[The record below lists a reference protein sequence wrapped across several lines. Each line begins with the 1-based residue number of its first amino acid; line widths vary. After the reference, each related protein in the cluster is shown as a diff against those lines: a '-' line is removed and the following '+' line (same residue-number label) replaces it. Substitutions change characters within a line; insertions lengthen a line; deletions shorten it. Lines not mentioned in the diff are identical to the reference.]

1 MQCPLFSLKQ
11 RKAMRRQTK
20 AFFSALSEELTVP
33 KAVSFFFMVL
43 LVANLSALVDTVLHP
58 DIPYFDEEHLI
69 IGGAYALFLSVM
81 FLVLVVYVTK
91 LKMAAKTLRESEEK
105 FKVLAEKSPNMIFIN
120 KRGQVVY
127 TNEKCSELMGY
138 TKDEFLS
145 PGFDFLTLIA
155 PESLEL
161 IKNAFSQ
168 QMKGEDVQPF
178 EYGLL
183 TREGKRINAIVT
195 SKVFEYEGETSVIGI
210 VTDITERI
218 KFENALK
225 ESEEKFRNIFDQAR
239 DIIFT
244 VGQDT
249 LYTSLNAAFEKIT
262 GWSRDEW
269 LGKSFAPILHPED
282 LSKAVSIMQR
292 LLQGETVE
300 MFELRVRKKSGDFFI
315 GEFTVAPVKQGET
328 VIALGHVRD
337 ISERKLDEEK
347 IRILTGN
354 LELKVQERTRQL
366 IEAQD
371 ELVRR
376 EKLAI
381 LGQLSGS
388 VGHELRNP
396 LGVISNAVY
405 FLQTVMP
412 DAEERVKEYLGII
425 KSEVSAAERII
436 TDLLDFTRTKTP
448 QFESVQ
454 VSELINRGLAKCIF
468 PENIAL
474 QLDLSET
481 LPMVKVDPLHMEQIM
496 QNLVTNAIQAMSDG
510 GELRISAKK
519 WIGGLGSGVRE
530 KEPIPSPQS
539 SLPDGNFIEISV
551 ADTGGG
557 IAPEIMSRLFQPLF
571 STKARGIGLG
581 LIVSKNLAEANGGR
595 IEVESR
601 LGKGTTFTLILPA
614 AGNRQ

>member
-1 MQCPLFSLKQ
+1 
-11 RKAMRRQTK
+11 MRRQTK